1 MDPDWKGERTRGSAS
16 SKCHLLKQNGV
27 SDRDN
32 LWNGESI
39 GHWEGDT
46 LVVETTGF
54 NERTWIDAAGVP
66 HSSGMKVIEHI
77 RLLDANNMEIVSTVH
92 DPKMYSE
99 DWSFT
104 THPKKLDGEIL
115 EYICNENEKD
125 SAHLVG
131 K

>member
-1 MDPDWKGERTRGSAS
+1 MPLGPRRITVRARRRE
-16 SKCHLLKQNGV
+16 
-27 SDRDN
+27 
-32 LWNGESI
+32 
-39 GHWEGDT
+39 
-46 LVVETTGF
+46 
-54 NERTWIDAAGVP
+54 
-66 HSSGMKVIEHI
+66 MKVIEHI
-77 RLLDANNMEIVSTVH
+77 RLLDAKNMEIVSTVH

-125 SAHLVG
+125 AAHLVG

>member
-1 MDPDWKGERTRGSAS
+1 M
-16 SKCHLLKQNGV
+16 
-27 SDRDN
+27 
-32 LWNGESI
+32 
-39 GHWEGDT
+39 
-46 LVVETTGF
+46 GF

-66 HSSGMKVIEHI
+66 HSKDMKVIEHI

-125 SAHLVG
+125 TQHMIG